1 MDWVN
6 NHYFTVKM
14 PQGSYK
20 RSKYAANLHLYRAQL
35 CGFVPAA
42 KPPNAASNVKA
53 AFFQK
58 LSITML
64 CLSLGF
70 HFFLSFFLRLH
81 TTLWFRFY
89 LFQLLFAEECDVYYS
104 KRDKNRQRNVTK
116 REWIQ
121 TFISDGQSECFL
133 NSHRR
138 ILTGQFT
145 EASLTFLWTSL
156 ASVIL
161 RIVDWS

>member
-1 MDWVN
+1 MKPGENCLHVTPHFLQSKLIFEFRWTGLTITTSLLKRPREVIN
-6 NHYFTVKM
+6 APNALLTFVYTV
-14 PQGSYK
+14 
-20 RSKYAANLHLYRAQL
+20 RSCVA
-35 CGFVPAA
+35 FVPAA
-42 KPPNAASNVKA
+42 KPPDAASNAKA

-81 TTLWFRFY
+81 TTIWFRFY

-116 REWIQ
+116 RE
-121 TFISDGQSECFL
+121 
-133 NSHRR
+133 
-138 ILTGQFT
+138 
-145 EASLTFLWTSL
+145 
-156 ASVIL
+156 
-161 RIVDWS
+161 

>member
-20 RSKYAANLHLYRAQL
+20 RSKYAANLRLYRAQL

-116 REWIQ
+116 RE
-121 TFISDGQSECFL
+121 
-133 NSHRR
+133 
-138 ILTGQFT
+138 
-145 EASLTFLWTSL
+145 
-156 ASVIL
+156 
-161 RIVDWS
+161 